1 MIVMWC
7 GRGANNHIMTMAII
21 LQYTNLLNQHVVHL
35 NSHDVICQIY
45 FNKNNNEIN
54 LKSKNEDKKKR
65 MVMRKGRL
73 GDKEWEVSKGKA
85 GMRMLCRE
93 RRDLVGK
100 GESTGKEQE
109 GPKWCGGD
117 GDRQLGVGF

>member
-1 MIVMWC
+1 
-7 GRGANNHIMTMAII
+7 MTMAII

-65 MVMRKGRL
+65 RVMRKGRL
-73 GDKEWEVSKGKA
+73 GDKE
-85 GMRMLCRE
+85 
-93 RRDLVGK
+93 
-100 GESTGKEQE
+100 
-109 GPKWCGGD
+109 
-117 GDRQLGVGF
+117 